1 MQHKTLKMDNQFLKR
16 NPTPASDTVSTEAPS
31 AGATK
36 GTPSKKTLNPLI
48 SEYCV
53 DYLNYRIQQEE
64 YSSRI
69 YLSMS
74 MWLNNKGYTGA
85 SSLWKKYSDEEMT
98 HATWSRTYLLSFGI
112 QPLTPRLDQPAQ
124 EFGGLPQIIKASFD
138 HEIVVSEQIKKMADE
153 SFKKGD
159 HMLYELCLKY
169 MKEQVEE
176 HDKTQTWMDKLEAF
190 GIDKLALRLLDDE
203 MGK

>member
-1 MQHKTLKMDNQFLKR
+1 MSRELAPSTNFLKR
-16 NPTPASDTVSTEAPS
+16 APASAADTISTEASS

-36 GTPSKKTLNPLI
+36 DIPSKKTLNPLI
-48 SEYCV
+48 SEPCA

-64 YSSRI
+64 YSARI

-85 SSLWKKYSDEEMT
+85 ASLWKKYSDEEMG
-98 HATWSRTYLLSFGI
+98 HANWSRTYLLSFGI

-138 HEIVVSEQIKKMADE
+138 HEILVTEQIKKMADE

-169 MKEQVEE
+169 LKEQVEE
-176 HDKTQTWMDKLEAF
+176 HDKTQTWLDKLEAF
-190 GIDKLALRLLDDE
+190 GIDKIALRMLDEE
-203 MGK
+203 MGG